1 MAVPAPKILRAVKR
15 PKVIALSISL
25 VAHVLL
31 FGAYWANP
39 PEGRAIAQSAAEPAA
54 FEIVLV
60 PAPRTEAVPDHASA
74 PLRHQTRPPPPLQE
88 TLAMAPATKPEEG
101 REAAPSRE
109 PPAVAAARPAEE
121 ATTGVTR
128 VAVDPAL
135 GNDYRQRLLRHIE
148 AYRQSV
154 PMAPGRPSSGT
165 VLVRF
170 WLERDG
176 RVLAA
181 SVVGGS
187 GVADFDD
194 EAVAT
199 IWRARPMPAIP
210 SALPERLSVTLPI
223 AFGPRAGSAPG

>member
-1 MAVPAPKILRAVKR
+1 MVVPALKFSRAVKR
-15 PKVIALSISL
+15 PQAIALLISL

-31 FGAYWANP
+31 FGAYWLRP
-39 PEGRAIAQSAAEPAA
+39 PEGRVISQGADDPAA
-54 FEIVLV
+54 FEIVLT
-60 PAPRTEAVPDHASA
+60 PAARTEAVEDHAAA
-74 PLRHQTRPPPPLQE
+74 PPRHQTPPPPLNQE
-88 TLAMAPATKPEEG
+88 TLAQASPTTPEEG
-101 REAAPSRE
+101 RETAPSPE
-109 PPAVAAARPAEE
+109 APAVAAPKPADGD
-121 ATTGVTR
+121 APGLTR

-135 GNDYRQRLLRHIE
+135 GDDYRHRLLRHIE
-148 AYRQSV
+148 AYRQRLSV
-154 PMAPGRPSSGT
+154 APGRPSSGT

-170 WLERDG
+170 WVDRDG

-210 SALPERLSVTLPI
+210 AALPERLSVTLPI
-223 AFGPRAGSAPG
+223 AFGPRPGSAPG